1 VMAAITSVSR
11 VHRLL
16 SAMVDT
22 TLRPLDLTFARFE
35 ALGLLYFSPTGGMPL
50 GKMSERLQVHPATV
64 TSVVDRLEKQGLVR
78 RVRPDGDRRV
88 VLAEILPAGRAVMEK
103 ATDVV
108 VNEVFPKLPWSKS
121 EQRAVI
127 KLLAQ
132 VRRLTGDFD

>member
-1 VMAAITSVSR
+1 
-11 VHRLL
+11 
-16 SAMVDT
+16 
-22 TLRPLDLTFARFE
+22 
-35 ALGLLYFSPTGGMPL
+35 
-50 GKMSERLQVHPATV
+50 
-64 TSVVDRLEKQGLVR
+64 
-78 RVRPDGDRRV
+78 